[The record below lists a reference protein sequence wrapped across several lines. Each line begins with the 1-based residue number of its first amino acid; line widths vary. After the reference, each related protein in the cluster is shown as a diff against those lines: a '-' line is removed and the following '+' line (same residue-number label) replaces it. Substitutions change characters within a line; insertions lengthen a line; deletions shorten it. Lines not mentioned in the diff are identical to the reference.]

1 MNRNLTYAAIFVFA
15 LSATGC
21 VNREAQTQAKRT
33 QTILSDQIIPV
44 QVEMVVGKPFVE
56 MMEITGSL
64 TSADDTQ
71 VGARVAGKITQV
83 FVKDGDS
90 VKAGQLIAIQDAR
103 EGRSRTSQAR
113 AQLDGALASLRQ
125 AEAEALVG
133 PRRSLASVRAARA
146 QLATA
151 ESNLLKARN
160 GSRIEERR
168 QAEAQLQ
175 AAKTGLDIAKKD
187 RDRGQ
192 ILLEQGAISERDFD
206 RYRQAYANALAQY
219 EGALENTRIVANAT
233 RPEDIRSLE
242 GQVAAAR
249 EQLQSALASQRLD
262 SQYADRVDQARAQV
276 RSAQDQIDL
285 SQQTV
290 GDAEIRAP
298 FAGRVSG
305 KPLQIGSYAGP
316 GTQVVRL
323 VGTEGIYFEGQIP
336 EVKINSIRTGMPV
349 TIQLDALAGRFYT
362 GTIAAIN
369 PQAESLGRLYK
380 VRVMLSGAPGDLKGG
395 MFARAK
401 VELNRRENVVTV
413 PSGALLG
420 EPGSRFV
427 YVANGTKAAKRV
439 VETGLE
445 QAGRTEV
452 TGISEGDK
460 VITSGQTQVK
470 ADTPIRIEESKGA

>member
-33 QTILSDQIIPV
+33 QTILSDQVIPV
-44 QVEMVVGKPFVE
+44 QVELAVGKPFVE
-56 MMEITGSL
+56 MLEITGSL

-90 VKAGQLIAIQDAR
+90 VQAGQLIAIQDAR

-125 AEAEALVG
+125 AEAEAVVG
-133 PRRSLASVRAARA
+133 PRRSLAAVRAARA

-285 SQQTV
+285 AQQTV

-298 FAGRVSG
+298 FAGRIAG

-323 VGTEGIYFEGQIP
+323 IGTEGIYFEGQIP

-420 EPGSRFV
+420 EPGSHFV
-427 YVANGTKAAKRV
+427 YVANGTKAAKRM
-439 VETGLE
+439 VETGLA

-460 VITSGQTQVK
+460 VIISGQTQVK